1 MVTLN
6 KKIELTQD
14 QIKDVIVGALE
25 GGSNYWYYLNNRS
38 VEAIRE
44 KVSKEENEY
53 LSEAITDAVFR
64 GAVVPFYDVENPNEK
79 LGFLSKKSIEVGLQ
93 KMFDDER
100 EEIDMVL
107 NGEDDAETS
116 DVILQYCVMG
126 ELVFG

>member
-25 GGSNYWYYLNNRS
+25 GGSNYWYYLNNKS

-44 KVSKEENEY
+44 KVSKEENKY

-93 KMFDDER
+93 KMLDDER